1 MPNDD
6 TAPIPV
12 QPSVVRPGTRAVAF
26 LFAAGVLLVVS
37 TFLDLVTLPLPGA
50 DGESQASIT
59 AWGLDLGIGHTIQQY
74 VGVVTL
80 IAGVALIAIA
90 AASLRPE
97 FGWTRN
103 ASLVAGGLGVAAGL
117 FLAASGY
124 STGTFLSQLASAT
137 GTSLTPSIGA
147 GTVLAVL
154 GAIASMVAVASPV
167 RRDALVVVLAEP
179 VVYELDEERAD
190 ED

>member
-80 IAGVALIAIA
+80 IAGVALIAVA
-90 AASLRPE
+90 VASLRPE

-117 FLAASGY
+117 YLAASGY

-137 GTSLTPSIGA
+137 GTPLTPSIGA
-147 GTVLAVL
+147 GTVLALL
-154 GAIASMVAVASPV
+154 GAVASMVAVASPV
-167 RRDALVVVLAEP
+167 RRDVLPVIEEP